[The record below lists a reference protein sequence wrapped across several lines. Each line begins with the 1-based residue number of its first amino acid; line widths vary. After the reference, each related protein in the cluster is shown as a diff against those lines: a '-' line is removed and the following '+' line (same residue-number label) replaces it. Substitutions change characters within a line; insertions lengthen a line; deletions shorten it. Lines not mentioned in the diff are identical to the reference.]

1 MLRSFRLVPEGNAS
15 KKISESLRLEFSKTI
30 SAKNFALLDAGN
42 INSGPLYRG
51 VTTLLFY
58 LYKQVWQVQEP
69 FCNSY

>member
-1 MLRSFRLVPEGNAS
+1 M
-15 KKISESLRLEFSKTI
+15 I